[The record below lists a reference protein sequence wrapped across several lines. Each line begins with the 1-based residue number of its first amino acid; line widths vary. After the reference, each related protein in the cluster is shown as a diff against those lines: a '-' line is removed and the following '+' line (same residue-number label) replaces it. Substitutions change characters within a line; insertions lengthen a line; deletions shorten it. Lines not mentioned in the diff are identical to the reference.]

1 MGARSA
7 YRSRVPI
14 GRPSPALV
22 VAVIALLVALGGTGY
37 AAMRVPANSVGTRQL
52 RDGAVTRSK
61 IRTGAVTSAGVK
73 NRSLTG
79 TDINLKKLGTVPE
92 ANSASR
98 AVVAGAAPPRGRAG
112 GRLTGVYPNPG
123 IAPAEP
129 VRLIG
134 AAGEPAFD
142 PQWSNVGPGFTP
154 AGFYKDP
161 FGTVHL
167 QGDVQRTATG
177 TDAVMFLLPQD
188 YCPTGGIADFP
199 AYGDGGTAAGVA
211 VRSSDCAV
219 VYVAGKTTFLGLG
232 AISFRAR

>member
-7 YRSRVPI
+7 YRSRVRI

-22 VAVIALLVALGGTGY
+22 VATIALIVALGGTGY
-37 AAMRVPANSVGTRQL
+37 AAFRLPANSVGTKQL
-52 RDGAVTRSK
+52 RSGSVTRSK
-61 IRTGAVTSAGVK
+61 IKTGAINGAGVK
-73 NRSLTG
+73 NKSLTG
-79 TDINLKKLGTVPE
+79 ADINLKKLGTVP
-92 ANSASR
+92 AATSASR
-98 AVVAGAAPPRGRAG
+98 AVVAGAAPPMGRAG
-112 GRLTGVYPNPG
+112 GGLTGVYPNPV
-123 IAPAEP
+123 IAQAEP
-129 VRLIG
+129 VRLVG
-134 AAGEPAFD
+134 APGQPGFD

-167 QGDVQRTATG
+167 QGDVDRTTTG
-177 TDAVMFLLPQD
+177 TDAVMFFLPQG

-219 VYVAGKTTFLGLG
+219 VYVAGTTTFIGLG
-232 AISFRAR
+232 AVSFRAG